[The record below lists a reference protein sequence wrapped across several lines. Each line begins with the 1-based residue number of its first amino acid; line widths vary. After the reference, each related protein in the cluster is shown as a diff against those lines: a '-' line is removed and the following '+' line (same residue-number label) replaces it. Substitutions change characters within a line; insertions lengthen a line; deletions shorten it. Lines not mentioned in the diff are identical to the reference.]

1 MKTNK
6 TTKTKPNKTKQK
18 EFKSDLHSITREK
31 HNSQEQEGA
40 LRNIK
45 MLYKTRDK
53 VINILMIILQ
63 LYVRLN
69 MHHFKEEDSKY

>member
-18 EFKSDLHSITREK
+18 EFKSDLNSITREK

-63 LYVRLN
+63 LHVRLN